1 MFGSGASQKVLAGKL
16 KSQDRGPGDHD
27 RIDAASHA
35 WNAKL
40 EEKTTAKP
48 SKDRATSADY

>member
-1 MFGSGASQKVLAGKL
+1 MFGSGASQKVMAGKI
-16 KSQDRGPGDHD
+16 KSQHGGPGDHD

-48 SKDRATSADY
+48 SKDRAPSADY